1 MTNLEGLSPYI
12 HDSDVVVMGVRSDD
26 EYLAEMREVGIAV
39 WTVSDLRSE
48 QSENAPAAGLS
59 RLENPDLDGFWIHL
73 DVDVLDPELMPAVD
87 SPTPG
92 GLDIDEL
99 VTTLGILLASP
110 RSVGLDVTVFDPDLD
125 PEGTLAGRLTDT
137 LVAAFSRG
145 SAVDNEPF

>member
-1 MTNLEGLSPYI
+1 
-12 HDSDVVVMGVRSDD
+12 V
-26 EYLAEMREVGIAV
+26 A
-39 WTVSDLRSE
+39 WTVSDLGSE
-48 QSENAPAAGLS
+48 ESENAPAAGLS
-59 RLENPDLDGFWIHL
+59 LLENPDLGGFWIHL

-125 PEGTLAGRLTDT
+125 PEGTLAGRLTDI
-137 LVAAFSRG
+137 LVAAFSG
-145 SAVDNEPF
+145 GLAVDNEPS